1 MIEKWK
7 VIDGYEGVYEVSNT
21 GKIFR
26 KIACR
31 KAKSRLI
38 GHISPKGYGFVV
50 LSKNK
55 VKSKYPIHRLIAKY
69 FIGNPPKNKY
79 SINHKDGNKLNNAV
93 SNLEYCSQK
102 ENTRHA
108 IKKGLFK
115 NKGVDHWKSKL
126 SEKDIKDIRKIYK
139 TGQISQTKLSK
150 RYKVTQP
157 AIYNIINK
165 KIWRHV
171 K

>member
-7 VIDGYEGVYEVSNT
+7 SIEGYDGVYEVSNT

-38 GHISPKGYGFVV
+38 GHLSPQGYQFVV
-50 LSKNK
+50 LCKNK
-55 VKSKYPIHRLIAKY
+55 IKSKHPVHRLIAQY

-79 SINHKDGNKLNNAV
+79 SINHKDGNKLNNIS

-108 IKKGLFK
+108 IKNGLWK
-115 NKGVDHWKSKL
+115 NKGTDHWKSRL
-126 SEKDIKDIRKIYK
+126 SEKDIKEIRKIYK
-139 TGQISQTKLSK
+139 TGQISQTELGK

-157 AIYNIINK
+157 AIYSIVTRK
-165 KIWRHV
+165 LWSHV